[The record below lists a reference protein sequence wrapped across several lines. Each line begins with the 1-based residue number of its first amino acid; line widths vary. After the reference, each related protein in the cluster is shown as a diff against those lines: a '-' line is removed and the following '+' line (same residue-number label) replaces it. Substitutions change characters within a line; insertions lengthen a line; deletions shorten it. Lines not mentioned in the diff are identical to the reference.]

1 MKKLLLIP
9 VALFF
14 SSCFQQENNC
24 EEYKTGTFEFK
35 QKVDGK
41 EHISTFQRNDSL
53 QIETFDGKTDTATVR
68 WVSDCEFILQKLHP
82 KTMAEK
88 QAINMKIIM
97 TDKNGYTFEYS
108 FVGQGK
114 KQRGKAIKIE

>member
-1 MKKLLLIP
+1 MKKILVLPFSILL
-9 VALFF
+9 F
-14 SSCFQQENNC
+14 SCFQQERDC
-24 EEYKTGTFEFK
+24 ESFKTGTFEFK
-35 QKVDGK
+35 QEVNGT
-41 EHISTFQRNDSL
+41 EHTSVFERTDSL
-53 QIETFDGKTDTATVR
+53 QIETFNGKTDTATVR

-97 TDKNGYTFEYS
+97 TNKNSYTFEYS

-114 KQRGKAIKIE
+114 KQRGQAIKIN

>member
-9 VALFF
+9 F
-14 SSCFQQENNC
+14 SVLLISCFQQEKNC
-24 EEYKTGTFEFK
+24 EAYKTGKFEFK
-35 QKVDGK
+35 QEVNGV
-41 EHISTFQRNDSL
+41 EHISVFERNDSL
-53 QIETFDGKTDTATVR
+53 QIETFNGKTDTASVR

-97 TDKNGYTFEYS
+97 TNDNGYTFEYS

-114 KQRGKAIKIE
+114 KQRGQAIKIK